1 MKEKSMKQSSDNL
14 QDHSPI
20 DEEQGGKVLLFGKEL
35 TFSKRKA
42 ASKARYKAIWNPEG
56 GQAFEAVL
64 PEDDEAIPI
73 VEDLPA
79 EALQEAQA
87 SKKKPK
93 SKREKPQKQ
102 RAKKRE
108 KQHKRRVS
116 DLNEV
121 RQRQTLEFF
130 DRVAPGAIKFYTD
143 YYILGNTY
151 RCAWALRE
159 ISPVTE
165 DLALL
170 RNLADKGGVSLR
182 IYHSLVG
189 SQEQRQILDRALR
202 KTNVERSSG
211 DFEQVIEGTEAQK
224 DLISMRKDQRKTRD
238 GLLYCSVYLELK
250 AKSLDALKNLQAE
263 VDIELLHGKMSVDRL
278 LLRQR
283 EGCLSV
289 MPFGYNALGQ
299 QYDRVL
305 PVSSVANLYPFTYC
319 GKTDKHGFYIGKAR
333 YGTNLLVDFDK
344 RDKEHTNGSVLV
356 LGNSGE
362 GKSFLMKTLLT
373 ILREAGKSIMILDPE
388 SEYRD
393 LGENMGG
400 CVLDMMNGK
409 YIINPLEPRRW
420 TDSSEQSNEGSDED
434 RDEPAVFRKSNTIDQ
449 HVSWLRDFFGGYQPE
464 FTSEHL
470 DTLEILLLRLYEKFG
485 ITKETDIGK
494 LSSVSYPIMENLF
507 HLCVQTLREYDE
519 GEPELFTKDC
529 LRKLTLGIRS
539 ICIGA
544 ESAYFNGHTNITD
557 SHFLVFD
564 VADLLNTNDAL
575 KNAMLFNMLSYMSDA
590 LLKMGNAALGLDEA
604 YLFLDYPIAVKYLRS
619 FMKRVRKRNSCIL
632 IASTHVEDFLVPG
645 IKEYT
650 KPLFA
655 TPTHRFLFYPGGIGE
670 REYCDA
676 LHLEQAEYNLIS
688 SPQRGVCLYC
698 SGRERYHLEI
708 ETQPY
713 RAAMF
718 GTAGG
723 R

>member
-20 DEEQGGKVLLFGKEL
+20 DEEQGGKILLFGKEL

-73 VEDLPA
+73 EEDLPA
-79 EALQEAQA
+79 ESLQEAQA

-102 RAKKRE
+102 RAKKQE

-289 MPFGYNALGQ
+289 MPFGYNALVQ

-319 GKTDKHGFYIGKAR
+319 GKTDKQGFYIGKAR
-333 YGTNLLVDFDK
+333 YGTNLLVDFDL

-494 LSSVSYPIMENLF
+494 LSSVSYPMMENLF

-619 FMKRVRKRNSCIL
+619 FMKRVRKRNSGIL